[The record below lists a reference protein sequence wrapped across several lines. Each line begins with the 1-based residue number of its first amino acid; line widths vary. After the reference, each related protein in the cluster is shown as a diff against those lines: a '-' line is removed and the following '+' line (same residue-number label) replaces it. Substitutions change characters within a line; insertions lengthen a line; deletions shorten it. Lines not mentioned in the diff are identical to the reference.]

1 MVQIVF
7 NISKKYFAILLSAVL
22 LLGVI
27 VFVNAVAI
35 DRKVFHKTDQ
45 IDWEQG
51 ISSASYP
58 ATFTGKGSSVK
69 IGGGIQNNQ
78 YGKLTFGN
86 GPGEYGGIGL
96 KITGVG
102 SFLSLGTS
110 DNYDSGITNEA
121 MTIDPSGNVG
131 IGTTSPSAKLDVKG
145 NIHSENLQI
154 GTSQSI
160 SYVKGSNP
168 SCSAGTI
175 PLLKRFTAKTC
186 SSVCTGCTTSSGWV
200 GGGSMAP
207 QCNYVLRGPGVNGQC
222 NIGAVCTADSWI
234 EVFCIG

>member
-1 MVQIVF
+1 MVQIIF
-7 NISKKYFAILLSAVL
+7 NIWKRHFVILLSAIL
-22 LLGVI
+22 LLGVV

-35 DRKVFHKTDQ
+35 DGKVSHKTDQ

-51 ISSASYP
+51 IRSTNYP
-58 ATFTGKGSSVK
+58 VTFTGKGSSVK
-69 IGGGIQNNQ
+69 IGGGIQNDQ

-110 DNYDSGITNEA
+110 NDYGSGITNEA
-121 MTIDPSGNVG
+121 MTINPSGNVG

-145 NIHSENLQI
+145 NIHSDNLQI
-154 GTSQSI
+154 GTSSSI
-160 SYVKGSNP
+160 SHVKGANP
-168 SCSAGTI
+168 SCPAGTI

-186 SSVCTGCTTSSGWV
+186 SSVCTPCTTSSGWV
-200 GGGSMAP
+200 SGGSIAP
-207 QCNYVLRGPGVNGQC
+207 QCNYLLRGPGLNGQC
-222 NIGAVCTADSWI
+222 NIDTVCTADQWT